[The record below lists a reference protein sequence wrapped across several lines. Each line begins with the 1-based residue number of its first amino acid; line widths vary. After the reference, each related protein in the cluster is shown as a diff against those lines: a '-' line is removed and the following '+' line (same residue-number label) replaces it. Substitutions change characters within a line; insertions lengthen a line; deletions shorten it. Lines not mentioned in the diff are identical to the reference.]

1 MSFSTFSTNPSPDSE
16 EEEELRFDFLTPT
29 VIPNFLPDSDGDAS
43 NDPRLESLES
53 CRKKLGRRYARAVGS
68 CNSSCGKKP
77 SASSFQPTPEFQVQV
92 GGRLAK
98 LRSQK
103 SVLEDEEEEDEE
115 KECCWLKSF
124 VRVFLIIVWVIT
136 MVTLTLKKE
145 PSETENLHQISVPE
159 NQTKSYWILAPPSH
173 EQIRVEL
180 VGAFLPPYYSN
191 LSSRTLEVW
200 LDIVPRSEVH
210 IKRGH
215 PVETNDRGYKFQTVS
230 KLWSVATVAEN
241 MLEVVPE
248 MKIHKLFDLDQIDH
262 KVREDSVVRV
272 QLRSNLKTSLP
283 LGISCDIAAIKPAD
297 GIVYAGL
304 LLTGLYV
311 LITVDVINRTLAAI
325 LAASLSIAV
334 LAVFNERPS
343 SNEIM
348 SWVDMETLVL
358 LFSMMVL
365 VSIFSESGA
374 FDWLAVLAYRVTE
387 GQVWPLLNSLCIFT
401 AVLSSFLDNVTTI
414 LLMTP
419 VTIRLCEV
427 CELNPSPILMA
438 MMIFSNIGGGASIVG
453 DPPNAIIAL
462 HPGILESGVTFSTF
476 SQHMGLELKQEIF
489 VWKRT
494 AASISPYTKDE
505 DLVRGTLNKKTYLLQ
520 SELKNRLSTGSYTIP
535 MESYKTPLEQ
545 LQKKYPIRD
554 VPLLFESLFSFLFV
568 ISMFF
573 LHSLPELHLSLG
585 WIAMLGAVLLLLLT
599 SGEKLEMVLVRI
611 EWCTLI
617 FFAALFV
624 LIGALQKL
632 GLIEWIG
639 MQTESFILGVDE
651 AYRLPVAI
659 SLILWVSAFV
669 SSFLDNIPLSSMM
682 VHIITSLANNPQL
695 DLPLQP
701 LVWALALGAS
711 LGGNGTLMGSSAN
724 MVCSGIAEQHG
735 YRFTFTQYLRVGYPI
750 MLGSVA
756 VANIYLYLCHVC
768 FSWHAMT

>member
-1 MSFSTFSTNPSPDSE
+1 MVTLTLKKEPSETENLHQISVPE
-16 EEEELRFDFLTPT
+16 NQTKI
-29 VIPNFLPDSDGDAS
+29 IPNFLPDSDGDAS

-53 CRKKLGRRYARAVGS
+53 CRRKLGRRYARAVGS

-77 SASSFQPTPEFQVQV
+77 SASSFQPTPEFQVQ
-92 GGRLAK
+92 
-98 LRSQK
+98 
-103 SVLEDEEEEDEE
+103 
-115 KECCWLKSF
+115 
-124 VRVFLIIVWVIT
+124 
-136 MVTLTLKKE
+136 
-145 PSETENLHQISVPE
+145 
-159 NQTKSYWILAPPSH
+159 
-173 EQIRVEL
+173 
-180 VGAFLPPYYSN
+180 
-191 LSSRTLEVW
+191 
-200 LDIVPRSEVH
+200 
-210 IKRGH
+210 
-215 PVETNDRGYKFQTVS
+215 FQTVS

-241 MLEVVPE
+241 MLDVVPE

-283 LGISCDIAAIKPAD
+283 LGISCDIAPIKPAD
-297 GIVYAGL
+297 GILYAGL

-311 LITVDVINRTLAAI
+311 LITIDVSFAYLI
-325 LAASLSIAV
+325 LYMASVALLGILSH
-334 LAVFNERPS
+334 RPS

-374 FDWLAVLAYRVTE
+374 FDWLAVLAYRLTE

-476 SQHMGLELKQEIF
+476 SQHMGLGLIIVMVYVHFHLRFAFRKEGDFKFKDPQDVQELKQEIF

-768 FSWHAMT
+768 FSWHATT